1 MRTAIVNIAQVLTG
15 SLDDPLRQGDT
26 IVMDDGVIES
36 VGPAEADAVESC
48 DVVIDA
54 GGTIAA
60 RG

>member
-36 VGPAEADAVESC
+36 VGRPRPMPWRAAMSSSTRAEPLPR
-48 DVVIDA
+48 
-54 GGTIAA
+54 